1 MSFTTIDIQPLAVD
15 VSCSSDKLQVT
26 LADGRE
32 IAVPLEWYPRLQEA
46 TPKERN
52 DWQLLGGGL
61 GIHWESLDEDVTVE
75 SLLRLR

>member
-1 MSFTTIDIQPLAVD
+1 MSISSISIQPLAVD
-15 VSCSSDKLQVT
+15 VVCSSDDLRVE

-32 IAVPLEWYPRLQEA
+32 ISVPLEWYPRLMDA
-46 TPKERN
+46 TPKDRN
-52 DWQLLGGGL
+52 NWRLIGGGL

>member
-1 MSFTTIDIQPLAVD
+1 MTFSTIEVQPLAVD

-32 IAVPLEWYPRLQEA
+32 ISVPLEWYPRLMDA
-46 TPKERN
+46 TPKDRN

-61 GIHWESLDEDVTVE
+61 GIHWEALDEDVTVE